1 MQSEPGRIPRQRTQF
16 KSRPS
21 RIKIKS
27 SSWFKSWILSQ
38 EKDQGIQFSLKTE
51 FESKIKDQVGLEYK

>member
-38 EKDQGIQFSLKTE
+38 EKDQGI
-51 FESKIKDQVGLEYK
+51 